1 MPAAPPLTEL
11 VARTVGHCVESHR
24 RLADTVGVLDDESVA
39 RPSLLPGWLVGH
51 VLTHL
56 ARNADS
62 YVRMLDGAAGGQAL
76 EQYAGGHEQ
85 RSADIDAGATRPAA
99 EVVADLF
106 AATHRLE
113 AAFDRTTAA
122 TWGRHGLIRG
132 DAWPC
137 WTFPRSRWREV
148 EIHHVDLG
156 LAYTAADWSE
166 DYVAVELPGVL
177 ATLNDRLVDRGQ
189 RARLLAWL
197 LGRGEQPVL
206 TPTAWQSRPDY
217 YYRDL

>member
-1 MPAAPPLTEL
+1 MRRVAPT
-11 VARTVGHCVESHR
+11 
-24 RLADTVGVLDDESVA
+24 LADTVGVLDDGPAA

-51 VLTHL
+51 GPHHL

-122 TWGRHGLIRG
+122 TWGRHGLIRETPARAG
-132 DAWPC
+132 PSPDPAG
-137 WTFPRSRWREV
+137 RRWRSTTSTW
-148 EIHHVDLG
+148 G

-177 ATLNDRLVDRGQ
+177 GDPERPAGRPRPTGPAAGLALGPGRAAGAHAHRLAVA
-189 RARLLAWL
+189 ARL
-197 LGRGEQPVL
+197 
-206 TPTAWQSRPDY
+206 PTTGTSRPKLRRFDW
-217 YYRDL
+217 